1 MCRVKALPPVILPTM
16 ADKVVVIGA
25 AGGVASALADG
36 LGAALGG
43 HDTLSASNADS
54 VVITVGTEPMPH
66 LGEIT
71 TVSSAQWNARVGEMM
86 WETLVALQAAYS
98 ALENRGGRI
107 VLVVPTVGIAGA
119 AGLVPYTTAVEGIR
133 AMAKSATRQWARDGV
148 VVNLISAPIRVFA
161 EGLAE
166 SDGHLTKAA
175 VEDDPTLVHS
185 VVETAKFLLRS
196 DVHHLAG
203 ETIVVDGGS
212 VMLP

>member
-1 MCRVKALPPVILPTM
+1 M

-25 AGGVASALADG
+25 PGGVASALADG
-36 LGAALGG
+36 LGVALGTR
-43 HDTLSASNADS
+43 HTLSASDVDS
-54 VVITVGTEPMPH
+54 VVITVGTEPPG
-66 LGEIT
+66 LQDT
-71 TVSSAQWNARVGEMM
+71 ATLSSAEWDIRVGQTM
-86 WETLVALQAAYS
+86 WEALVTLQAAHA

-133 AMAKSATRQWARDGV
+133 AMAKSATRQWGRDGI
-148 VVNLISAPIRVFA
+148 VVNLIAAPIRVFD

-166 SDGHLTKAA
+166 SDGHLTNAA

-185 VVETAKFLLRS
+185 LVETTKFLLRE
-196 DVHHLAG
+196 DVRHLAG

>member
-1 MCRVKALPPVILPTM
+1 M
-16 ADKVVVIGA
+16 ANKVVVIGA
-25 AGGVASALADG
+25 SGGVAGALADG

-43 HDTLSASNADS
+43 HDALSVSDLDS
-54 VVITVGTEPMPH
+54 VVITVGTEPAPR
-66 LGEIT
+66 LQDIASA
-71 TVSSAQWNARVGEMM
+71 SSVEWDNCVGEPM
-86 WETLVALQAAYS
+86 WDALVTLQLAHAALKS
-98 ALENRGGRI
+98 RGGRI
-107 VLVVPTVGIAGA
+107 VVVVPTVGIAGA
-119 AGLVPYTTAVEGIR
+119 VGLVPYTTAVEGIR